1 VSIMDRIKM
10 NIRANLNYALDKA
23 EDPQKVLDQMLLD
36 MKQGIQEFKGSIA
49 EAIVG
54 VKKLEREVTENTDKA
69 KLWEER
75 ALLALKKDNEE
86 LAKKA
91 IDQKLT
97 YLDNESRA
105 KKQLAEQKQMVEEL
119 KSSLPVLET
128 KLSELS
134 SKKTD
139 LIKKSL
145 QMSASQNVRS
155 MDTVSEIGIDSMVF
169 NTYDSIVDK
178 IMTLEDHVDALAE
191 LSEKDEVEAEF
202 RKMEKQS
209 KIDSELSKVKEN
221 LKDETETG

>member
-1 VSIMDRIKM
+1 MDRIKM
-10 NIRANLNYALDKA
+10 NVRANLNYALDKA

-54 VKKLEREVTENTDKA
+54 AKKLEREVAENADKA

-75 ALLALKKDNEE
+75 ALLALKNDNEE

-97 YLDNESRA
+97 YLDNETRA

-119 KSSLPVLET
+119 KASLPVLET
-128 KLSELS
+128 KLSELG
-134 SKKTD
+134 SKRTEI
-139 LIKKSL
+139 IKKSL
-145 QMSASQNVRS
+145 QLKASQNVRS
-155 MDTVSEIGIDSMVF
+155 MDTVSEVGIDSMVF

-178 IMTLEDHVDALAE
+178 IMALEDHVDALNE
-191 LSEKDEVEAEF
+191 LSETDEVDAEF

-209 KIDSELSKVKEN
+209 KIDSELNKVKEN
-221 LKDETETG
+221 LKGGTETS